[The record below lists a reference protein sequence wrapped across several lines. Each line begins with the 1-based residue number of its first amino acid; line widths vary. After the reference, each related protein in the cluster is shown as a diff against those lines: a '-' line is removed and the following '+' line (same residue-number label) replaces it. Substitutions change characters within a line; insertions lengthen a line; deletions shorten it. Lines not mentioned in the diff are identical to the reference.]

1 MNSYERLRAMVDGK
15 EVDRPGATIWKHF
28 FLEDRV
34 VEDSVKKH
42 IAFQEQNQ
50 WDLIKIMSNGVYFQE
65 QYGADITW
73 SRHSND
79 FPTTNKRIVNSP
91 RGFRHLKPVDVKTG
105 AVAREVEV
113 AKRLVDKYHGKV
125 PVLATVFTP
134 ATYAMELYNG
144 WQNPWPFAD
153 LIRYYGDDLEE
164 GLKVITEVTRNIIEE
179 FVKVGVDGIFYSSQ
193 FMNDKLFTPELY
205 RRFGVPYDLEAFEP
219 AVGKTWFNMMHVHG
233 QTNLFMEFAAEYP
246 LESVNWED
254 IITNVSLKQGAE
266 LLPGKI
272 VVGGVERWQDFRVE
286 DRDQL
291 LQNMVERVKAA
302 SQAVPANRL
311 IIASGCAQ
319 GSDIP
324 EYRFNT
330 LKQAMDMVFGPDR

>member
-1 MNSYERLRAMVDGK
+1 MAEGR

-34 VEDSVKKH
+34 VEDNVKKH

-65 QYGADITW
+65 QYGADIAW
-73 SRHSND
+73 SRHSNE
-79 FPTTNKRIVNSP
+79 FPVTRKRVINSP
-91 RGFRHLKPVDVKTG
+91 RGFRHLKPVSVDSG

-113 AKRLVDKYHGKV
+113 AKRLVDQYHGKV

-144 WQNPWPFAD
+144 WENPWPFAD

-164 GLKVITEVTRNIIEE
+164 GLKVITEVTRNIIEK
-179 FVKVGVDGIFYSSQ
+179 FVEAGVDGIFYSTQ
-193 FMNDKLFTPELY
+193 FMNDKLFTPDLF
-205 RRFGVPYDLEAFEP
+205 RRFGVPYDLTAFEP
-219 AVGKTWFNMMHVHG
+219 AVGKTWFNMIHVHG
-233 QTNLFMEFAAEYP
+233 QTNLFMEFAKEYP
-246 LESVNWED
+246 VQAVNWED
-254 IITNVSLKQGAE
+254 IITNVSLKEGAE
-266 LLPGKI
+266 MMPDR
-272 VVGGVERWQDFRVE
+272 VMVGGVERWNDFRVD
-286 DRDQL
+286 DREQL
-291 LQNMVERVKAA
+291 LKNMVERVKAA
-302 SQAVPANRL
+302 SQAVPKNRL

-324 EYRFNT
+324 EFRFNT
-330 LKQAMDMVFGPDR
+330 LKQALDLVFGPDGV